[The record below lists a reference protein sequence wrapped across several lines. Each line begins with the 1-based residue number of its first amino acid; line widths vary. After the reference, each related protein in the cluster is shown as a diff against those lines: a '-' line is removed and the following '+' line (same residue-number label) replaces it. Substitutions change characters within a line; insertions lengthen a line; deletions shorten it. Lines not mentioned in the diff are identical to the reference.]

1 MNIKQFYIA
10 ELKIK
15 KVGHLNN
22 ITIPLSKNELKHLI
36 ITGRNGNGE
45 VSVLESIIQLF
56 ESVTPI
62 NDDIW
67 KKFTSVQEQQN
78 VEAEF
83 NVLLKEINIQ
93 FIVSTH
99 SPFAL
104 NSLEN
109 IVIYN
114 LEERILIKDGLVDI
128 HYRGI
133 VEGYFKTSE
142 LSDLLQ

>member
-83 NVLLKEINIQ
+83 NVLLKEIKIQ

-128 HYRGI
+128 HYQGI